1 MFFFFWIFG
10 LFDNSVW
17 LVWRLICFIFYFLFI
32 CLFYFCTELT
42 APHRTAPLGWTETG
56 VDRFL
61 PLYMWG
67 AVRHEETAPYRC
79 GAKIPPITGR
89 TEPCTALIWT
99 YMFYVFIEI
108 IRMCN
113 ITFCSLCWLML
124 WWWCRPNLRKLGF

>member
-1 MFFFFWIFG
+1 MACLKID
-10 LFDNSVW
+10 L
-17 LVWRLICFIFYFLFI
+17 FYFLFFI
-32 CLFYFCTELT
+32 YMFVLFL
-42 APHRTAPLGWTETG
+42 HRTNRIAPLGWTETG

-113 ITFCSLCWLML
+113 ITFVLYVG
-124 WWWCRPNLRKLGF
+124 WCCGGDADLIWESWDFRIFPKLDITCEPKIWVF